1 MACGTAVALLA
12 SLIVG
17 WLGIRRAGGTLV
29 RGQGNVFFEAA
40 QRSLFDGSG
49 PPSAD
54 ALAAFLEDNRADGL
68 RYVALAFADGRILVD
83 AGDPGAAPLGPP
95 LPRPGE
101 LVELGE
107 RVRFVAPPP
116 PPRPA
121 FLPPAPPRPPPPGA
135 FPPPFSPG
143 GPLAGGPP
151 PFPGP
156 GPEAPWLVL
165 DFEPLEAQRL
175 AGDARLTLVL
185 GSAAAVVF
193 VAFALLLARAWR
205 QRESLERRL
214 ERERRL
220 AALGE
225 MSAVLA
231 HEIRNPLASLKG
243 HAQLLLESLPA
254 EGGDRAKVERVV
266 REAVRL
272 ENLTSDLLDFVRSGE
287 LKATACDPAAL
298 LREAAE
304 EAGGGRID
312 VRTDG
317 APQRWTLDPPR
328 IRQVLVNVLRNAL
341 QASTA
346 EDRVEA
352 AVAEEESRLVFRV
365 RDRGVGLPAGEE
377 GRIFEPFHTTRVR
390 GTGLGLAVA
399 RSIIER
405 HGGTI
410 GASNR
415 PDGGAEVRIA
425 IPRR

>member
-1 MACGTAVALLA
+1 M
-12 SLIVG
+12 S
-17 WLGIRRAGGTLV
+17 RRYEGAK
-29 RGQGNVFFEAA
+29 RHFE
-40 QRSLFDGSG
+40 
-49 PPSAD
+49 
-54 ALAAFLEDNRADGL
+54 EK
-68 RYVALAFADGRILVD
+68 
-83 AGDPGAAPLGPP
+83 
-95 LPRPGE
+95 
-101 LVELGE
+101 
-107 RVRFVAPPP
+107 
-116 PPRPA
+116 
-121 FLPPAPPRPPPPGA
+121 
-135 FPPPFSPG
+135 
-143 GPLAGGPP
+143 
-151 PFPGP
+151 
-156 GPEAPWLVL
+156 
-165 DFEPLEAQRL
+165 
-175 AGDARLTLVL
+175 
-185 GSAAAVVF
+185 
-193 VAFALLLARAWR
+193 
-205 QRESLERRL
+205 RRL
-214 ERERRL
+214 SL
-220 AALGE
+220 VGE